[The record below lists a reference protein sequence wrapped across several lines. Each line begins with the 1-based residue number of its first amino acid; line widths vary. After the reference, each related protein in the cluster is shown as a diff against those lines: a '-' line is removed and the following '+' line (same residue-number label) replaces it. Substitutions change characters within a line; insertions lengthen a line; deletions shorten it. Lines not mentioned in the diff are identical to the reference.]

1 MGNEVNKQVG
11 GNHYDMAISPVEYIE
26 RNGLGF
32 CEGNV
37 VKYVSRHEK
46 KNGKEDILKAMHYL
60 HLILKYRYG
69 E

>member
-1 MGNEVNKQVG
+1 
-11 GNHYDMAISPVEYIE
+11 MAISPVEYIE

-32 CEGNV
+32 SEGNV